1 MDDSKS
7 KKLNR
12 LAKVQGHLKKMAENE
27 LAITTRERNDLAEK
41 IDSLSGYL
49 TSLDPMHQH
58 MLKHYATRHG
68 KLMSRDVRLE
78 SIEKAQEQQVM
89 KETKKGERLED
100 KRDAARADELRVRED
115 NSVYELIDL
124 HMSLKDSSLQ
134 QG

>member
-12 LAKVQGHLKKMAENE
+12 LVKVQGHLKQMAENE
-27 LAITTRERNDLAEK
+27 LAITTRERNEIAEK
-41 IDSLSGYL
+41 IDALSGYL
-49 TSLDPMHQH
+49 TSLDPMHQQ

-68 KLMSRDVRLE
+68 RLMSRDVRLE
-78 SIEKAQEQQVM
+78 AIEKAQEQHVL

-100 KRDAARADELRVRED
+100 KRDAARADEQRVRED
-115 NSVYELIDL
+115 NSVYEMIDL
-124 HMSLKDSSLQ
+124 QMSLKDTSLQ

>member
-7 KKLNR
+7 KKLGR
-12 LAKVQGHLKKMAENE
+12 LVKVQGHLKQMAENE
-27 LAITTRERNDLAEK
+27 LAITTRERNELAEK
-41 IDSLSGYL
+41 IDTLTGYL
-49 TSLDPMHQH
+49 TSLDPLHQH

-68 KLMSRDVRLE
+68 RLKSRDIRLE
-78 SIEKAQEQQVM
+78 SIEKAQEQQVV

-100 KRDAARADELRVRED
+100 KRDDARADEARARDD

-124 HMSLKDSSLQ
+124 QMSLKDTSLQ

>member
-27 LAITTRERNDLAEK
+27 LAITTRERSELAEK
-41 IDSLSGYL
+41 MDALTGYL

-58 MLKHYATRHG
+58 MLKHYAARHG
-68 KLMSRDVRLE
+68 KLTSRDVRLE

-100 KRDAARADELRVRED
+100 KRDAARADEQRVRDD

-124 HMSLKDSSLQ
+124 QMSLKDSSLQ